1 MNSAEAKTIRPTNL
15 LSGFLVTRNR
25 TGDKG
30 SFRETAGSWQE
41 GALRQAQGK
50 RAAPRLRA
58 GQAGSKKG
66 VFWLFIPERLAQTA
80 YWTPP

>member
-1 MNSAEAKTIRPTNL
+1 MNSAEAKTIRLTNL
-15 LSGFLVTRNR
+15 VSGFLVTRNR

-50 RAAPRLRA
+50 RAEGR
-58 GQAGSKKG
+58 GQKAAKK
-66 VFWLFIPERLAQTA
+66 VFFGYSFRSA
-80 YWTPP
+80 